1 MINELLRLQKSRIG
15 KMFKKLKVVFSRAKL
30 SPEEAE
36 CKNEGVPPPPK
47 SSTGQV

>member
-1 MINELLRLQKSRIG
+1 
-15 KMFKKLKVVFSRAKL
+15 MFRKLKAVFSRPKL

-47 SSTGQV
+47 ASTGQVSFLLFSIDSVILPCV